1 MKACVLLP
9 ALNEADHIGDLVGEL
24 RALRGLSTG
33 APTVLVIDDGSKDA
47 TADVARAAGAE
58 VVSHPRNR
66 GVGAAFRTGV
76 EWVRARDFDLM
87 AHMDSDGQVL
97 PADLPLLLE
106 PVAAGACDLAIGS
119 RFAGE
124 RPDGMA
130 GWKQSALTGFAR
142 GVSALMGHS
151 LRDLTCGYRCMNRK
165 VIAALHPTFDYD
177 YITESL
183 VQAAAAGARIC
194 EVPVTVLY
202 PPDHGGMSRRVLRYS
217 SRLLGTT
224 AYAYYHG
231 FVAPRFRR

>member
-1 MKACVLLP
+1 
-9 ALNEADHIGDLVGEL
+9 
-24 RALRGLSTG
+24 
-33 APTVLVIDDGSKDA
+33 
-47 TADVARAAGAE
+47 
-58 VVSHPRNR
+58 
-66 GVGAAFRTGV
+66 
-76 EWVRARDFDLM
+76 
-87 AHMDSDGQVL
+87 
-97 PADLPLLLE
+97 
-106 PVAAGACDLAIGS
+106 
-119 RFAGE
+119 
-124 RPDGMA
+124 
-130 GWKQSALTGFAR
+130 
-142 GVSALMGHS
+142 MGHT

-183 VQAAAAGARIC
+183 VQAAAAGARIR

>member
-1 MKACVLLP
+1 MAR
-9 ALNEADHIGDLVGEL
+9 LVPV
-24 RALRGLSTG
+24 RG
-33 APTVLVIDDGSKDA
+33 A
-47 TADVARAAGAE
+47 VARPFRRLIAAC
-58 VVSHPRNR
+58 
-66 GVGAAFRTGV
+66 
-76 EWVRARDFDLM
+76 
-87 AHMDSDGQVL
+87 
-97 PADLPLLLE
+97 

-142 GVSALMGHS
+142 GVSALMGHR